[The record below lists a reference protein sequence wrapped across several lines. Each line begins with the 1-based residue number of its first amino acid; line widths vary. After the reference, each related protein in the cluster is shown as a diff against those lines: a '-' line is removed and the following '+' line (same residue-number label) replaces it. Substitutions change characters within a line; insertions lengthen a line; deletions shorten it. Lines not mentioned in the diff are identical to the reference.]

1 MSTKPYFHLPLTSEE
16 SPKNAS
22 RSRPKHV
29 RRLSATAFGIMAAAA
44 AIIAVPHAFAADT
57 DNRFNDIEPYYGAI
71 SLTNGG
77 AQCTGGIKVK
87 YNGKTALTTAGHC
100 FDVNNKVKNHVW
112 ENNNYEVGG
121 VFKKNSGHDIELID
135 TGVGDVG
142 LDGKFWLDGT
152 AFLKVSTIGP
162 VIPGATGLAFSG
174 QTSGVVS
181 GLTIE
186 QHNEAFTL
194 PNGQGIIPSPFYLSE
209 PCLCLG
215 AQSGDSG
222 APVYY
227 TSGGVTQVIGFVVGS
242 IPSPKGNGRE
252 TVAVPAIGALSAI
265 GATAITE

>member
-1 MSTKPYFHLPLTSEE
+1 MSANSNHHVLLDSETSSE
-16 SPKNAS
+16 NAS
-22 RSRPKHV
+22 RG
-29 RRLSATAFGIMAAAA
+29 RRKYIKLLSVAAFGIMAAAA
-44 AIIAVPHAFAADT
+44 AMFVVPHAFAADT
-57 DNRFNDIEPYYGAI
+57 DTRFNDFEPYYGGI

-87 YNGKTALTTAGHC
+87 YNGVVALTTAGHC
-100 FDVNNKVKNHVW
+100 FDVNNRIKNHVW
-112 ENNNYEVGG
+112 DNNPDFVGG

-135 TGVGDVG
+135 AGVSDQG

-152 AFLKVSTIGP
+152 DFLKVATIGP

-174 QTSGVVS
+174 QTSGVVTN
-181 GLTIE
+181 LTIE
-186 QHNEAFTL
+186 QHNEPFTL
-194 PNGQGIIPSPFYLSE
+194 PNGQGIVQSPFYLSE

-227 TSGGVTQVIGFVVGS
+227 TSGGVTQVLGFVVGS
-242 IPSPKGNGRE
+242 IPSPKGAGRE